1 MKLQQH
7 PLWHAGFRP
16 FFSLACLAGLSLPAL
31 WAAIVSGIVTAP
43 NWPFSVVQWHTHEM
57 LFGFGWAVL
66 GGFLLTATK
75 NWVGIRGYHGYALML
90 LAVAWCIE
98 RLGMWFAGSLPPLLF
113 RVSNNL
119 FLGSIIVM
127 LTWTLV
133 RHRKTDSFRDNY
145 FFLVI
150 LPAFLLAKTLILSTD
165 QFQIGWS
172 MTLGLF
178 RVAFLVMLER
188 TVSQFMKG
196 TLQAVI
202 LRNASLDNAIKLLAL
217 MLVAEPLLPTPLAGG
232 LALLLA
238 VLLSVRFAFWKPHL
252 AFRRLDI
259 GVMYMGYLAIVAQL
273 LMIVL
278 NHAFDVS
285 WIGALS
291 AHVFSF
297 GAMGLIIPAMMIRI
311 SKGHT
316 GRKVVFDDGDKLVLY
331 FMLMAFCLRIFA
343 TQLFPTAYLYWIGLA
358 AFCWFL
364 CYATLAWRYIPFL
377 WQPRVDGK
385 I

>member
-1 MKLQQH
+1 MKLRRH
-7 PLWHAGFRP
+7 ALWDAGFRP
-16 FFSLACLAGLSLPAL
+16 FFSLACIAGLSLPAL
-31 WAAIVSGIVTAP
+31 WAAIFSGIVAAP
-43 NWPFSVVQWHTHEM
+43 NSQFSAVQWHTHEM

-75 NWVGIRGYHGYALML
+75 NWVGIRGYHGHALMF
-90 LAVAWCIE
+90 LAAAWCVE

-113 RVSNNL
+113 RLSNNL

-127 LTWTLV
+127 LAWTLI
-133 RHRKTDSFRDNY
+133 RHRKTDSFRDNH
-145 FFLVI
+145 FFLAI
-150 LPAFLLAKTLILSTD
+150 LPAFLLAKTLILSAD
-165 QFQIGWS
+165 QFQVGWS

-178 RVAFLVMLER
+178 RVAFLIMLER

-196 TLQAVI
+196 ALQAVI
-202 LRNASLDNAIKLLAL
+202 LRHARLDNAIKILGL
-217 MLVAEPLLPTPLAGG
+217 MLVAEPLLPAPLAGS

-238 VLLSVRFAFWKPHL
+238 LLLSTRFAFWKPHL
-252 AFRRLDI
+252 ALQRLDI
-259 GVMYMGYLAIVAQL
+259 GVMYLGYLAIIAQL

-278 NHAFDVS
+278 KLVFGVS

-297 GAMGLIIPAMMIRI
+297 GVMGLIIPAMMIRI

-316 GRKVVFDDGDKLVLY
+316 GRKVSFDRGDKLVLHIM
-331 FMLMAFCLRIFA
+331 FLAFCLRIFA
-343 TQLFPTAYLYWIGLA
+343 TQLFPAAYLYWISLA

-364 CYATLAWRYIPFL
+364 CYAILAWRYIPFL
-377 WQPRVDGK
+377 WQPRVDRE